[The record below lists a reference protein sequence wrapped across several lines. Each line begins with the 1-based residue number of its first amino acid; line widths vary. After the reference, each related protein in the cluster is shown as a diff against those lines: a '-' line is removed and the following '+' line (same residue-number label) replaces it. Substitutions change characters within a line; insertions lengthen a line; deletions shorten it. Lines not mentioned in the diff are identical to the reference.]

1 MKGTTLVAALSL
13 FALAGTASAQA
24 PQATAKKPVKHAEA
38 AAPKYKRT
46 LPKKLRAEAK
56 ITEAAAADAAMKAV
70 PGAKIQSVELE
81 KENNQ
86 LFYSYDMKTAGKAG
100 VDEVH
105 IDALTGSVLSNQ
117 HETPKEEKAEKKE
130 HKAEKAE
137 KKADK
142 AAAKKDTVAGKK
154 KP

>member
-1 MKGTTLVAALSL
+1 MKGTTFVAALAL

-24 PQATAKKPVKHAEA
+24 TPAPAAKKPVKHSEVTT
-38 AAPKYKRT
+38 PKYKRT

-86 LFYSYDMKTAGKAG
+86 LLYSYDMKTAGKAG
-100 VDEVH
+100 VDEVRV
-105 IDALTGSVLSNQ
+105 DALTGTVIDTK
-117 HETPKEEKAEKKE
+117 HETVKE
-130 HKAEKAE
+130 EKAE

-142 AAAKKDTVAGKK
+142 AEKKATKAAKKDTVAGKAK